1 MKSMSSLNYN
11 NSNRIVSFD
20 RCVRAKKVLHLSD
33 YTDRE
38 KEACWYDI
46 DEIDLNKN
54 ENDSFFLLMWLAH
67 PAVSNVFENFSRR
80 RLLKLCYTN

>member
-1 MKSMSSLNYN
+1 MFITKSRNIVFCLVDIKN
-11 NSNRIVSFD
+11 NVDKQSVILFSN
-20 RCVRAKKVLHLSD
+20 
-33 YTDRE
+33 
-38 KEACWYDI
+38 
-46 DEIDLNKN
+46 LNKN